1 MGGAISKGFDELTGG
16 SQRKAANASRRQQ
29 DAINAQVAAAISSGP
44 SAPSV
49 APTLLE
55 ESKAATTEAMST
67 ASANAQRQQMLRKG
81 MMSLFTRYSDNAGR
95 ANAAAPNLAAKASKL
110 GG

>member
-1 MGGAISKGFDELTGG
+1 MGGAGGPVDELTGG
-16 SQRKAANASRRQQ
+16 SGRKAQNEARRNQEKM
-29 DAINAQVAAAISSGP
+29 NAQIADAVAKSH

-49 APTLLE
+49 VPTLLE

-67 ASANAQRQQMLRKG
+67 ASQNAQRQQMLRKG
-81 MMSLFTRYSDNAGR
+81 LMSLFTRYSGNAGR
-95 ANAAAPNLAAKASKL
+95 ASTSAPNLSAKATKL

>member
-1 MGGAISKGFDELTGG
+1 LGGAGGPVDELTGG
-16 SQRKAANASRRQQ
+16 SVRKAENKARRNQEKM
-29 DAINAQVAAAISSGP
+29 NAQIAAATANP
-44 SAPSV
+44 TSAPSV
-49 APTLLE
+49 VPTLLE

-67 ASANAQRQQMLRKG
+67 ASQNAQRQQMLRKG

-95 ANAAAPNLAAKASKL
+95 ARTSAPNLSAKATKL